1 MSCKFIGQL
10 SRLRKLSAE
19 SVENTNTF
27 DLFKEYLH
35 VERQVEIELR
45 DLLRNINANQE
56 KCLVLLCGSA
66 GDGKSHLISY
76 LKNSDAEGLLNN
88 FEPYNDA
95 TESSEPKSLG
105 QMKG

>member
-35 VERQVEIELR
+35 VERQVEI
-45 DLLRNINANQE
+45 
-56 KCLVLLCGSA
+56 V
-66 GDGKSHLISY
+66 
-76 LKNSDAEGLLNN
+76 
-88 FEPYNDA
+88 
-95 TESSEPKSLG
+95 
-105 QMKG
+105 